1 MPPYLYAR
9 QLMKQLQ
16 VYVGAEYHWFLHQR
30 FLSKL
35 NHTYKEPANPCVR
48 RRIWLCQLLTVFALG
63 ASYSRYDTTRVHV
76 LGDEQSPNV
85 DHSQVS
91 IVEEAGST
99 LLPPGAEF
107 FDQATTLFKLPTEEA
122 SIEHME
128 GLNLMVRTHRSVSS
142 RTPCRTLQ

>member
-1 MPPYLYAR
+1 M
-9 QLMKQLQ
+9 
-16 VYVGAEYHWFLHQR
+16 
-30 FLSKL
+30 
-35 NHTYKEPANPCVR
+35 
-48 RRIWLCQLLTVFALG
+48 FALG